1 MRILEPRE
9 REGDE
14 NGQETAG
21 LAHGCEACKSF
32 MQYTAHKIIYKGS
45 MLRASTRCAR
55 RSSLKS
61 VAELS
66 VGMLAV
72 LILFH
77 MTTVVNGVGVD
88 DRLAPFPH
96 TGAVVG
102 DRGFIC
108 MTFDGGYNWQ
118 EEQLEDQPPTF
129 GASAIDLYDVFV
141 HGDSSAFAVGGDCN
155 LNYLNNP
162 CGIFRRAPGRA
173 TSGGGAALIKWRR
186 MLLPKNQGQEDLR
199 KLLAVTFC
207 SGTLGFVAG
216 EGGAILRTLNAGLA
230 WEVMYSGVVA
240 DLISLQCIDN
250 TTMLAAGD
258 RGTIIITRDSGNTF
272 ILPAQI
278 PSGYIGPLRLL
289 MEGETFALALG
300 NDAAYA
306 SPDGGRCLY

>member
-1 MRILEPRE
+1 MRIPEL
-9 REGDE
+9 REGEGEE
-14 NGQETAG
+14 NGRETAEVA
-21 LAHGCEACKSF
+21 LGCEACEGF
-32 MQYTAHKIIYKGS
+32 MQYTAHKIINKGS
-45 MLRASTRCAR
+45 MLRACTRCAR

-72 LILFH
+72 LLLFQ
-77 MTTVVNGVGVD
+77 MTPVVNGVGVD
-88 DRLAPFPH
+88 DRLVPFPH

-102 DRGFIC
+102 EGGFIC

-118 EEQLEDQPPTF
+118 EEQLEEQPPTF
-129 GASAIDLYDVFV
+129 GASDVDLYDVFV
-141 HGDSSAFAVGGDCN
+141 HADSSAFAVGGDCN
-155 LNYLNNP
+155 SNYLGKP

-186 MLLPKNQGQEDLR
+186 MLLPKNQGQEALR

-207 SGTLGFVAG
+207 NGTLGFVAG

-230 WEVMYSGVVA
+230 WEVMYSGVTKK
-240 DLISLQCIDN
+240 LISLQCIDN

-258 RGTIIITRDSGNTF
+258 EGTIIITRDSGNTF
-272 ILPAQI
+272 ILPAEI
-278 PSGYIGPLRLL
+278 PSGDPGTLRLL
-289 MEGETFALALG
+289 MEGETLALALG
-300 NDAAYA
+300 NRAAFA